1 MHSLWLL
8 LLYVV
13 SPEIIIPPIDIIVI
27 NGSEAVLN
35 CTVVGDPLPSV
46 SWFVSGVNI
55 SLLQSDGVMI
65 PFSQQGSINDSA
77 VANTILN
84 STMIHSSLSLIEIAS
99 FIAGD
104 YTCRASNILG
114 NITRTAT
121 LIVHGMLTS
130 WLDNV

>member
-1 MHSLWLL
+1 M
-8 LLYVV
+8 YVV
-13 SPEIIIPPIDIIVI
+13 FPEIIIPPIDIIVI

-65 PFSQQGSINDSA
+65 PFSQQGRINDSA

-121 LIVHGMLTS
+121 LLVHGMLTS
-130 WLDNV
+130 